1 MAVKKIFLIFSGIG
15 YNVDMTIFTVDTSIE
30 FPKTHFKTMD
40 EFSIYM
46 KQWEFER
53 ELDESI
59 TRAKLKNRSEYI
71 NI

>member
-1 MAVKKIFLIFSGIG
+1 
-15 YNVDMTIFTVDTSIE
+15 MTIFTVDTSIE

-40 EFSIYM
+40 EFSLYM

-59 TRAKLKNRSEYI
+59 SAAKNIPTSKLI